1 MVCRKGATALFVGCL
16 ILFAALPLLAQQDTQ
31 PPVLTALSFT
41 PTQVDTTSTS
51 ASVSV
56 TAQLT
61 DDLSGVTYGY
71 LVFYSPSGQH
81 SVGAYLNLTSGTN
94 LNGTYTGTAVFPA
107 YTEPGTWT
115 ALVTA
120 YDNAGNELYDS
131 TAQLQSL
138 GFPAT
143 IGVTSQ
149 QDTQPPVLTALS
161 FTPTQVDT
169 TSTSASVSVTAQLTD
184 DLSGVTY
191 GYLVFYSPSGQHSV
205 GAYLN
210 LTSGTNLN
218 GTYTGTAVFPAYT
231 EPGTW
236 TALVTAY
243 DNAGNELYDST
254 AQLQS
259 LGF

>member
-138 GFPAT
+138 GFPTNFQFGAT
-143 IGVTSQ
+143 TSVTLTSSASSA
-149 QDTQPPVLTALS
+149 TYGQPITFNSTVTATNGTIPTGSVNFNDGTTTLGAGTLDGTGATS
-161 FTPTQVDT
+161 FT
-169 TSTSASVSVTAQLTD
+169 TSALA
-184 DLSGVTY
+184 
-191 GYLVFYSPSGQHSV
+191 
-205 GAYLN
+205 
-210 LTSGTNLN
+210 
-218 GTYTGTAVFPAYT
+218 TGTHSIVAAY
-231 EPGTW
+231 
-236 TALVTAY
+236 
-243 DNAGNELYDST
+243 S
-254 AQLQS
+254 
-259 LGF
+259 